1 MIIIIQFLFKTIM
14 FEVLLLISV
23 VVNLILMVKYL
34 ELYYE
39 NDYLR
44 KQINKGY
51 DLVHIFYAL
60 NIHTSKIERIV
71 NDKIV
76 RKTASFN

>member
-1 MIIIIQFLFKTIM
+1 M

-23 VVNLILMVKYL
+23 AVNLILMVKYF

-44 KQINKGY
+44 KQINKGD
-51 DLVHIFYAL
+51 DLVHIFNAL
-60 NIHTSKIERIV
+60 NIHTGKIERML

-76 RKTASFN
+76 RKTASFNKFYNN

>member
-44 KQINKGY
+44 KQINKGD
-51 DLVHIFYAL
+51 DLVHIFNAL
-60 NIHTSKIERIV
+60 NIHTAKIEKMF
-71 NDKIV
+71 NEKIV

>member
-1 MIIIIQFLFKTIM
+1 M
-14 FEVLLLISV
+14 FEVIALISV
-23 VVNLILMVKYL
+23 IINLILMVKYL

-44 KQINKGY
+44 KQINKGD
-51 DLVHIFYAL
+51 DLVHIFNAL
-60 NIHTSKIERIV
+60 NIHTTKIERMF
-71 NDKIV
+71 NDKVV

>member
-14 FEVLLLISV
+14 FEVLLLILV

-44 KQINKGY
+44 KQINKGD
-51 DLVHIFYAL
+51 DLAHIFNAL
-60 NIHTSKIERIV
+60 NIHTSKIERMF
-71 NDKIV
+71 NSKII
-76 RKTASFN
+76 RKSDSL